1 MTRRRG
7 KTRPNL
13 DPGISKRIRNGSS
26 TMVNLKSF
34 PDEKQCSPDNIPSEQ
49 YSIFLHAGSG
59 PYNFVYSAPYHRDKN
74 ACREDENSLKKF
86 AGVSHFDKE
95 SEPEGIAQVDSER
108 K

>member
-1 MTRRRG
+1 MAELEENQENGCSDSIPPEKYRIFLY
-7 KTRPNL
+7 TRP
-13 DPGISKRIRNGSS
+13 
-26 TMVNLKSF
+26 
-34 PDEKQCSPDNIPSEQ
+34 
-49 YSIFLHAGSG
+49 G

-95 SEPEGIAQVDSER
+95 SEPESIAQVDSER